1 MKIALMGSFPI
12 YPFRN
17 RIRFWNNRPD
27 LTTTW
32 NYNLTYALA
41 RIPELEVHFLTMAPL
56 WKTRVLKEDNLSIHF
71 IGHLPKLNKWD
82 NLTNM
87 GYSSSVLRRYLKKL
101 KPDLVHGSG
110 TDHEYGYVAATS
122 NYPNVITV
130 HGVMKENA
138 VKAPPPQ
145 GSVVW
150 QYIKHEPLALEAA
163 RHLISINPYVEQQ
176 FPEYRGEVYRIENPI
191 SPDFFKVRGKD
202 NTDLVFVGKMNE
214 RKRVL
219 NLLEACR
226 TLVKSLPDLSVRLVG
241 GGDPGYL
248 DRIHDF
254 IREHGLGRNV
264 EYAGPLPQA
273 EVAAAIADAKVL
285 VLPSIEETAP
295 MVIAESLAMGT
306 PVVATDVGG
315 VRFMVQEGTDGFVI
329 PPDDTGVLADKLL
342 LVLQDEA
349 LRTRLAEAA
358 RDSAHVYHP
367 DVVARKTADV
377 YFKIREEGLL

>member
-56 WKTRVLKEDNLSIHF
+56 WKTRVLKEDSLSIHF

-110 TDHEYGYVAATS
+110 TDHEYGFVAATS

-138 VKAPPPQ
+138 VKAAPPA

-150 QYIKHEPLALEAA
+150 QYIKHEPLALETA

-191 SPDFFKVRGKD
+191 SPDFFKVRG
-202 NTDLVFVGKMNE
+202 TTPIWFLWGK
-214 RKRVL
+214 
-219 NLLEACR
+219 
-226 TLVKSLPDLSVRLVG
+226 
-241 GGDPGYL
+241 
-248 DRIHDF
+248 
-254 IREHGLGRNV
+254 
-264 EYAGPLPQA
+264 
-273 EVAAAIADAKVL
+273 
-285 VLPSIEETAP
+285 
-295 MVIAESLAMGT
+295 
-306 PVVATDVGG
+306 
-315 VRFMVQEGTDGFVI
+315 
-329 PPDDTGVLADKLL
+329 
-342 LVLQDEA
+342 
-349 LRTRLAEAA
+349 
-358 RDSAHVYHP
+358 
-367 DVVARKTADV
+367 
-377 YFKIREEGLL
+377 